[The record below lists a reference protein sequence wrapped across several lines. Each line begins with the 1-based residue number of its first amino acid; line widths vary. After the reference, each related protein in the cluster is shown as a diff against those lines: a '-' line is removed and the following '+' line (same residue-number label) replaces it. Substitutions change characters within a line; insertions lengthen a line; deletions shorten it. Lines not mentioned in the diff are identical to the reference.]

1 MCPFHQESVPTTC
14 CWPMAASGSISRASR
29 GRIASSRANDR
40 SKYARYIWRWS
51 RPLSNNKEE
60 SGGGPCAG
68 LRMMPT
74 SKPQMPCSLKH
85 LASSASRK
93 APLSRTSAWLYCSCP
108 ALALQPGAIYVYPFS
123 ALHAFNQSH
132 GVVQHQ
138 SNGTLRWIIT
148 MAAHYPS
155 STRSYRLFSDQA
167 VGDDFCTVVLLVK
180 LSEYSMLEVRFIDM
194 RDVDLEPR
202 VSARCP
208 GLCCAQSILA
218 RCF

>member
-60 SGGGPCAG
+60 CGGGPCAG

-74 SKPQMPCSLKH
+74 SKPQKLCSLKH

-93 APLSRTSAWLYCSCP
+93 APLSRTSAWLSCSCP
-108 ALALQPGAIYVYPFS
+108 SALALQPGAIYGARTHKSWSCQDLANRGRLGATGCKVPQS
-123 ALHAFNQSH
+123 LQPESPGRRSLDGPPGGLQLIILVALLA
-132 GVVQHQ
+132 
-138 SNGTLRWIIT
+138 
-148 MAAHYPS
+148 
-155 STRSYRLFSDQA
+155 STRTFG
-167 VGDDFCTVVLLVK
+167 V
-180 LSEYSMLEVRFIDM
+180 
-194 RDVDLEPR
+194 EPR
-202 VSARCP
+202 TCIHSARCTP
-208 GLCCAQSILA
+208 SIKATAWYSINQTVL
-218 RCF
+218 